1 MLNTLQNPPTWQQS
15 MLASIVAIAQ
25 ADDGDF
31 VAINRLVE
39 ASSDPNSAHLTVQHL
54 SQYPQIQV
62 ALANRQ
68 PLGSID
74 LAALHQLP
82 VDTLGYQYA
91 HHMLSNQLKQLV
103 APPPATVSEFID
115 THMRETHDI
124 WHVVTAS
131 PIGMLGEIKLQAFC
145 IAQLQL
151 SRFWMAL
158 LTKNL
163 LKAAIYDIEV
173 ADAYMTALTTGW
185 TMGKAAQPLFG
196 VNWLSMWEQPI
207 SQVRATLNITGSDV

>member
-31 VAINRLVE
+31 VAIDRLVA

-54 SQYPQIQV
+54 SQYPQIQL

-82 VDTLGYQYA
+82 ADTLGYHYA
-91 HHMLSNQLKQLV
+91 DHMLRNQLKQLS
-103 APPPATVSEFID
+103 ASPASNASEFID

-124 WHVVTAS
+124 WHVVTDS
-131 PIGMLGEIKLQAFC
+131 PIGILGEIKLQAFC
-145 IAQLQL
+145 IAQLQQ

-173 ADAYMTALTTGW
+173 ADRYMTALATGW

-196 VNWLSMWEQPI
+196 VDWIALWEMPI
-207 SQVRATLNITGSDV
+207 SQVRSSLNIVVAP

>member
-1 MLNTLQNPPTWQQS
+1 MLETFQDSRTQQQS
-15 MLASIVAIAQ
+15 MLSSMIEIAQ
-25 ADDGDF
+25 AADGDF
-31 VAINRLVE
+31 IAIDRLSA
-39 ASSDPNSAHLTVQHL
+39 ASSDAISHNLTI
-54 SQYPQIQV
+54 QYLARFPHCEL
-62 ALANRQ
+62 ALANHQ

-82 VDTLGYQYA
+82 IDTLGYQYA

-103 APPPATVSEFID
+103 TPPVATPAEFID
-115 THMRETHDI
+115 AHMRETHDI
-124 WHVVTAS
+124 WHVVTDS

-145 IAQLQL
+145 IAQLQR

-173 ADAYMTALTTGW
+173 GDSYMTALTTGW

-196 VNWLSMWEQPI
+196 VDWQSMWAQPI
-207 SQVRATLNITGSDV
+207 SQVRSTLNISVSEV

>member
-1 MLNTLQNPPTWQQS
+1 MLNTLQNPSTWQQS

-25 ADDGDF
+25 TDDGDF

-54 SQYPQIQV
+54 SQYPQIQI

-82 VDTLGYQYA
+82 VDTLGYHYA
-91 HHMLSNQLKQLV
+91 HHMLCNQLKQLS
-103 APPPATVSEFID
+103 APPASNASEFID

-124 WHVVTAS
+124 WHVITDS
-131 PIGMLGEIKLQAFC
+131 PIGILGEIKLQAFC
-145 IAQLQL
+145 IAQLQQ

-173 ADAYMTALTTGW
+173 ADRYMTALATGW

-196 VNWLSMWEQPI
+196 VDWIALWEMPI
-207 SQVRATLNITGSDV
+207 SQVRSSLNIVVAA